1 MNLDQIKLGIIGLGY
16 VGLPLAVEF
25 GKKRS
30 VVGFDVNPKRIEE
43 LRLGLDAT
51 LEVQT
56 TELLQAG
63 QLTFSTN
70 LEDLRCCNCFIVT
83 VPTPIDEH
91 KRPDLTPLI
100 KASQTIGQVLKL
112 GDIVIYESTV
122 YPGCTEEDCIPIL
135 EKVSGLKFN
144 QDFFAGYS
152 PERINPGDKEHRVAN
167 IKKVTSGS
175 TPEIAVLIDALYNQ
189 IIMVGTHKAPSIKV
203 AEAAKVIEN
212 TQRDLNIA
220 LINELAVIFNR
231 MNIDTEA
238 VLKAAG
244 SKWNFLPFRPGLVGG
259 HCIGVDPY
267 YLTHKAQ
274 SIGYHPEVILAGRR
288 INDGMGAYVASQLVK
303 AMTKKSIQVNGARIL
318 IMGLAFK
325 ENCPDVRNTKVVDI
339 YQELLDYNCHVDLY
353 DPWIN
358 PEEARNEY
366 GVQMLPKLSGQ
377 KYEGIILAVAH
388 QQFKNM
394 GVKTIRS
401 FCQQKSVLYDL
412 KYILSADQ
420 SDLRL

>member
-1 MNLDQIKLGIIGLGY
+1 
-16 VGLPLAVEF
+16 
-25 GKKRS
+25 
-30 VVGFDVNPKRIEE
+30 
-43 LRLGLDAT
+43 
-51 LEVQT
+51 
-56 TELLQAG
+56 
-63 QLTFSTN
+63 
-70 LEDLRCCNCFIVT
+70 
-83 VPTPIDEH
+83 
-91 KRPDLTPLI
+91 
-100 KASQTIGQVLKL
+100 
-112 GDIVIYESTV
+112 
-122 YPGCTEEDCIPIL
+122 
-135 EKVSGLKFN
+135 
-144 QDFFAGYS
+144 
-152 PERINPGDKEHRVAN
+152 
-167 IKKVTSGS
+167 
-175 TPEIAVLIDALYNQ
+175 
-189 IIMVGTHKAPSIKV
+189 
-203 AEAAKVIEN
+203 
-212 TQRDLNIA
+212 
-220 LINELAVIFNR
+220 
-231 MNIDTEA
+231 
-238 VLKAAG
+238 
-244 SKWNFLPFRPGLVGG
+244 
-259 HCIGVDPY
+259 VDPY

>member
-1 MNLDQIKLGIIGLGY
+1 VNLDQIKLGIIGLGY

-30 VVGFDVNPKRIEE
+30 VVGFDLNPKRIDE
-43 LRLGLDAT
+43 LRSGTDTT
-51 LEVQT
+51 LEVDAA
-56 TELLQAG
+56 ELLQAG
-63 QLTFSTN
+63 QLTFSADV
-70 LEDLRCCNCFIVT
+70 EDLRGCNCFIVT

-100 KASQTIGQVLKL
+100 KASQTIGQVLKS

-122 YPGCTEEDCIPIL
+122 YPGCTEEDCVPIL
-135 EKVSGLKFN
+135 EKASGLKFN

-152 PERINPGDKEHRVAN
+152 PERINPGDKEHRVTN

-175 TPEIAVLIDALYNQ
+175 TPKVADLIDALYNQ
-189 IIMVGTHKAPSIKV
+189 IIIVGTHKAPSIRV

-220 LINELAVIFNR
+220 LINELALIFNR
-231 MNIDTEA
+231 MDIDTEA
-238 VLKAAG
+238 VLQAAG

-288 INDGMGAYVASQLVK
+288 LNDGMGAYVASQLVK

-339 YQELLDYNCHVDLY
+339 YRELLDYNCQVDIY
-353 DPWIN
+353 DPWID
-358 PEEARNEY
+358 PEAALHEY
-366 GVQMLPKLSGQ
+366 GVQMLSKLSEK
-377 KYEGIILAVAH
+377 KYDGIILAVAH
-388 QQFKNM
+388 SQFKDL
-394 GVKTIRS
+394 GVNKIRS
-401 FCQQKSVLYDL
+401 FGQSKNVLYDL
-412 KYILSADQ
+412 KYIFSADQ